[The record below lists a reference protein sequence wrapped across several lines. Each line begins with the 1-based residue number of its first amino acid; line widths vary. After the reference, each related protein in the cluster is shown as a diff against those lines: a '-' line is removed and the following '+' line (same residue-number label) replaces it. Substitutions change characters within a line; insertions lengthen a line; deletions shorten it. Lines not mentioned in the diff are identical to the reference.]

1 MKFKHKNWFKTDV
14 DMNTELRKNAKEMI
28 WKKILSNWGTMQF
41 LEKQLKMQENRV
53 IKLVSTKA
61 RRKYVFTSKPVYF
74 GVAIL
79 EISRIV
85 LHEFWYDYVK
95 L

>member
-1 MKFKHKNWFKTDV
+1 MSIWIQSSEKMQKKLFGKRYQIEEQCSSWKNNGKCKKTD
-14 DMNTELRKNAKEMI
+14 
-28 WKKILSNWGTMQF
+28 
-41 LEKQLKMQENRV
+41 

-74 GVAIL
+74 GVAVL

-85 LHEFWYDYVK
+85 LYEVWYDYVK

>member
-1 MKFKHKNWFKTDV
+1 MKFKHKDWFKTDV

-28 WKKILSNWGTMQF
+28 WKKISNWGTMQF
-41 LEKQLKMQENRV
+41 LEKQWKMQENGD

-74 GVAIL
+74 GVAVL

-85 LHEFWYDYVK
+85 LYEVWYDYVK

>member
-1 MKFKHKNWFKTDV
+1 
-14 DMNTELRKNAKEMI
+14 
-28 WKKILSNWGTMQF
+28 
-41 LEKQLKMQENRV
+41 MQENRV

-74 GVAIL
+74 GVAVL